1 MTRPLSRRQFLSGA
15 AGAGLLA
22 AGGPRAFGRSPDD
35 RLRLAV
41 IGHLYNAGHFFSS
54 VHSYEEVELVAICD
68 PEEKKIPD
76 VWKEWEK
83 KAQAGDKAS
92 EYYRRL
98 LERKP
103 ATYSDFRKMFEAE
116 KIDAVV
122 VSVYD
127 HLHGPS
133 CAAAM
138 RAGKHVFSERPLGLR
153 IREARALRELAAKQK
168 VATSIR
174 NPGNSYPAF
183 RRAVELIREGA
194 IGAVEEVHVWF
205 PRAGAAATAAP
216 QGEQPVPEGL
226 NWDAWLGPVAER
238 PYHAR
243 WMSYSEWRETSN
255 GGIGSFGT
263 HAANLAYMS
272 LRLRDLWDTP
282 GALIKVKAEVPDI
295 NRLSFPKWE
304 IIRWQVP
311 ARGSMPPVRFTWHRG
326 PEKAL
331 APGSREKLEALL
343 RNRGLP
349 QEKMEAVFKEAG
361 LLILG
366 RDGAVV
372 SDSHNANVTMLPDE
386 KFRDALKGGPKKLT
400 PSKGHYKDWL
410 FACRGGEP
418 AWANF
423 DYAGPLSEFLMLG
436 NIATQF
442 DTELEYDPVA
452 GRIVN
457 SPEADKLLGYE
468 YRKGWTL

>member
-1 MTRPLSRRQFLSGA
+1 MTDAFSRRRFLKGA
-15 AGAGLLA
+15 AGTGLLA
-22 AGGPRAFGRSPDD
+22 AGSPRAFGRSSDD

-54 VHSYEEVELVAICD
+54 IHGYEDVELVAVCD

-76 VWKEWEK
+76 IWKEWEK
-83 KAQAGDKAS
+83 KVQAGDKS
-92 EYYRRL
+92 SDYYRRL

-103 ATYSDFRKMFEAE
+103 AAYSDFRKMFEAE

-127 HLHGPS
+127 HLHGPI
-133 CAAAM
+133 CGAAM

-153 IREARALRELAAKQK
+153 VREARALRELAAKQK

-194 IGAVEEVHVWF
+194 IGPVEEVHVWF
-205 PRAGAAATAAP
+205 PRAGAGSTARPA
-216 QGEQPVPEGL
+216 GEQPVPEGL
-226 NWDAWLGPVAER
+226 NWDAWLGPVADR
-238 PYHAR
+238 PYHPK
-243 WMSYSEWRETSN
+243 WMTYAEWRETSN

-263 HAANLAYMS
+263 HASNLAVMS
-272 LRLRDLWDTP
+272 LRLRELWDTP

-311 ARGSMPPVRFTWHRG
+311 ARGDMPPVRFTWHRG
-326 PEKAL
+326 PEKQL
-331 APGSREKLEALL
+331 APGSQEKIGALL

-349 QEKMEAVFKEAG
+349 QDKVDAAFKDAG
-361 LLILG
+361 LLLLG

-372 SDSHNANVTMLPDE
+372 SDSHNANAVMLPDE
-386 KFRDALKGGPKKLT
+386 KFKDALKGGPKKL
-400 PSKGHYKDWL
+400 PSSKGHYKDWL
-410 FACRGGEP
+410 LACRGGEP
-418 AWANF
+418 ALANF
-423 DYAGPLSEFLMLG
+423 DYAGPFSEFLMLG

-452 GRIVN
+452 GKIVN
-457 SPEADKLLGYE
+457 SPEADRLLDYE

>member
-1 MTRPLSRRQFLSGA
+1 MNPFDRRRFLKGA

-22 AGGPRAFGRSPDD
+22 AAGPRAFGRSSDD

-41 IGHLYNAGHFFSS
+41 IGHIYNAGHFFSS
-54 VHSYEEVELVAICD
+54 IHSYEDVELVAICD
-68 PEEKKIPD
+68 PEEKKIAD

-83 KAQAGDKAS
+83 KVQAGDKAAA
-92 EYYRRL
+92 YYKRL
-98 LERKP
+98 LDHKP

-116 KIDAVV
+116 TIDAVV

-127 HLHGPS
+127 HLHGPI
-133 CAAAM
+133 CGAAM

-174 NPGNSYPAF
+174 NPGNSYPVF
-183 RRAVELIREGA
+183 RRGVELIREGA
-194 IGAVEEVHVWF
+194 IGPVEDVHVWF
-205 PRAGAAATAAP
+205 PRAGAALTERP

-226 NWDAWLGPVAER
+226 NWEAWLGPVAAR
-238 PYHAR
+238 PYHPK

-272 LRLRDLWDTP
+272 LRLRDLWDRP
-282 GALIKVKAEVPDI
+282 GATIKVKAEVPDI

-304 IIRWQVP
+304 IITWQAP
-311 ARGSMPPVRFTWHRG
+311 ARGDQPPVRFTWHRG
-326 PEKAL
+326 PEKTL
-331 APGSREKLEALL
+331 APGSREKLEKLL
-343 RNRGLP
+343 AERGLP
-349 QEKMEAVFKEAG
+349 KERFDAVFKEAG

-372 SDSHNANVTMLPDE
+372 ADSHNANVLFLPEE
-386 KFRDALKGGPKKLT
+386 KFKEAAKGGPKKLS

-410 FACRGGEP
+410 LACRGGEAP
-418 AWANF
+418 WASF
-423 DYAGPLSEFLMLG
+423 DYAGPFSEFLMLG

-452 GRIVN
+452 GKIVN
-457 SPEADKLLGYE
+457 SPEADRLLGTE

>member
-1 MTRPLSRRQFLSGA
+1 MTISRRGFVTGV

-22 AGGPRAFGRSPDD
+22 LPGFRRPSDD

-41 IGHLYNAGHFFSS
+41 IGHIYNAGHFFSA
-54 VHSYEEVELVAICD
+54 VHSYPEVELVAICD
-68 PEEKKIPD
+68 PEEKKIGD

-83 KAQAGDKAS
+83 KVQGGDKSAG
-92 EYYRRL
+92 YYKAL

-103 ATYSDFRKMFEAE
+103 STYSDFRRMFETE
-116 KIDAVV
+116 KLDAVV

-127 HLHGPS
+127 HLHGPI
-133 CAAAM
+133 CGAAM

-153 IREARALRELAAKQK
+153 IREARALRELAARQK

-174 NPGNSYPAF
+174 NPGNATPQF

-194 IGAVEEVHVWF
+194 IGPVEEVHVWF
-205 PRAGAAATAAP
+205 PRAGAGATERP
-216 QGEQPVPEGL
+216 QGEPPVPEGL
-226 NWDAWLGPVAER
+226 NWDAWLGPVAAR
-238 PYHAR
+238 PYHPK

-263 HAANLAYMS
+263 HAANLAYLS

-282 GALIKVKAEVPDI
+282 GARIKVKADVPDL

-304 IIRWQVP
+304 IIRWEAP
-311 ARGSMPPVRFTWHRG
+311 ARGDLPPVRFTWHRG
-326 PEKAL
+326 PEKTL
-331 APGSREKLEALL
+331 SPGSREKLGALL
-343 RNRGLP
+343 RNRGLT
-349 QEKMEAVFKEAG
+349 QDQVDAAFKDAG
-361 LLILG
+361 LLLLG

-372 SDSHNANVTMLPDE
+372 SDSHNANAVLLPDE
-386 KFRDALKGGPKKLT
+386 KFKDALKGGPKTL
-400 PSKGHYKDWL
+400 PSSKGHYKDWL
-410 FACRGGEP
+410 LACRGGEP

-423 DYAGPLSEFLMLG
+423 DYAGPFSEFLMLG

-452 GRIVN
+452 GKIVN
-457 SPEADKLLGYE
+457 SPEADRLLDYE